1 MSKCVRTH
9 ESFAQQLSFLAV
21 CNVQQIPTGTQLVRG
36 EAWAIGLTYF
46 TVAITVS
53 IVHRTAGTD
62 PWLIVAAA
70 LIVNSATATLA
81 FASATASGG
90 SAVTGVLSSWIVST
104 RFGLLAAT
112 IAPRLWSSRK
122 KRLFAAY
129 SCFDPNVALA
139 LREEEDSNLQR
150 VYVSLS
156 LWLIIPWW
164 LGSVVGVLVG
174 NIISDPLALGL
185 DVMFPALFVA
195 LLWRQLDHR
204 LSKIVGLAGA
214 AIALG
219 TVEFIPGG
227 LPILLAAFTA
237 LLGFRKKNTRPK
249 ELH

>member
-1 MSKCVRTH
+1 
-9 ESFAQQLSFLAV
+9 
-21 CNVQQIPTGTQLVRG
+21 
-36 EAWAIGLTYF
+36 
-46 TVAITVS
+46 
-53 IVHRTAGTD
+53 
-62 PWLIVAAA
+62 VAAA

-90 SAVTGVLSSWIVST
+90 SAATGVLSSWVVST

-122 KRLFAAY
+122 KRIFAAY
-129 SCFDPNVALA
+129 SCFDPNVSLA
-139 LREEEDSNLQR
+139 LREKKDNDLQR

-156 LWLIIPWW
+156 LWLVIPWW
-164 LGSVVGVLVG
+164 LGSAIGVFVG

-195 LLWRQLDHR
+195 LLWRQLDHG

-219 TVEFIPGG
+219 TVEFVPGG
-227 LPILLAAFTA
+227 LPILLAGFTA
-237 LLGFRKKNTRPK
+237 LFGFRKQNTPPK
-249 ELH
+249 DLQ